1 MTDSPDEHGEVLRR
15 ALRAEADSV
24 VPSPEGLEIIR
35 ARIERGGPRGIF
47 WWRAAGAA
55 VGAVLVA
62 ATIVMVVPGLRDQ
75 AVPPPQGI
83 TRAGQETDAPEGDST
98 SRPPVSRPPQVSST
112 DAAKPPP
119 PVFTHAPT
127 ARPTPHGSSPAPT
140 GHRTHDCATSRPT
153 SRTGQG
159 STGKD
164 ADGRTAPATTE
175 TTGKT
180 GKTGSTGSKRRCP
193 QRTPHASGTPT
204 ATPGPSASGTAA
216 SGSATTGSAAS
227 GTPAP
232 EPTATPAASDCAAGC
247 SAEQATSDGESP
259 TVFVGH

>member
-35 ARIERGGPRGIF
+35 ARIERRGPRGIF

-83 TRAGQETDAPEGDST
+83 TRAGQETDAPEGDAT

-119 PVFTHAPT
+119 VFTHAPT
-127 ARPTPHGSSPAPT
+127 ARTSPHGASPAPT
-140 GHRTHDCATSRPT
+140 
-153 SRTGQG
+153 
-159 STGKD
+159 
-164 ADGRTAPATTE
+164 
-175 TTGKT
+175 
-180 GKTGSTGSKRRCP
+180 
-193 QRTPHASGTPT
+193 
-204 ATPGPSASGTAA
+204 
-216 SGSATTGSAAS
+216 
-227 GTPAP
+227 
-232 EPTATPAASDCAAGC
+232 
-247 SAEQATSDGESP
+247 
-259 TVFVGH
+259 